1 MATSAGISR
10 PTADKVREL
19 VMTALGQTKLA
30 GMSSVLQFIAESFD
44 ADGCILWEETPG
56 SRLKADP
63 PVGEFFAEAQWFH
76 QTRFWT
82 TYRLELA
89 CVTGQAVLAGKT
101 AFVEDAANDPRV
113 DFSLPFF
120 RRTGIRSFCAIPI
133 PCPDGRLGALDLYR
147 LLPGGFTPDEL
158 HLARR
163 MADLVPGL
171 LQAIRDRVSFGILR
185 ELDLYLEVAEQ
196 GIAAGTGEAAA
207 GEALQLA
214 CALVG
219 DAFPSLETSLVLED
233 RLRTPGR
240 YDVVATTF
248 PQLVS
253 KRSYVASDQGLTSW
267 VLQNQHP
274 VDVFDLACFEQD
286 RPILE
291 RRYPGITWLDR
302 DQVLDIMAERFKL
315 PIEELPPVSFICVP
329 VTVGERL
336 LGALRCCAA
345 LLAPHYYAE
354 RDVELLKLLATR
366 IGQFWDSAQRQRES
380 AEEIASLRS
389 ITEGV
394 SRLNQLAQTEFRQ
407 PQPNER
413 GIDVEAVRVLRG
425 ALRAADI
432 AAVVNLSAA
441 GGPVETTL
449 PLGERLA
456 PGDLAAVLQAAETV
470 TAGDQP
476 QARAAAVA
484 APPGCERIRYMIAA
498 PVGADGAAHGV
509 LVAASTGERE
519 FTPHALAVT
528 GLVAEQISLYHD
540 LARTLDGRREAER
553 ERREA
558 ALRQVRTYQNLA
570 HQLRSPVL
578 AALRKVS
585 EELKT
590 NLPPLVRDQLAS
602 IRGSLSWASTM
613 VWSTQMFAQLTEH
626 GEVRANLRPV
636 AHMDLLAMVQTAAR
650 DEQERLDPDRG
661 IEIMVSLAGFAQLE
675 QRTVWMDV
683 ELIEHAVSNLL
694 SNAGKYSSPR
704 TTVEVYAGVTKTDRF
719 HITFR
724 NKGLRILPQDVANC
738 VERGWRGEAAKL
750 VTGSGSGVGL
760 WLVFHVMKAHNGEL
774 LVLPTTPD
782 GWTEVKLL
790 FRLETKDD

>member
-63 PVGEFFAEAQWFH
+63 PVGEFFAVAQWF
-76 QTRFWT
+76 RRMPFWT
-82 TYRLELA
+82 TYKLDLG

-101 AFVEDAANDPRV
+101 ASVEDAKIDPRV

-120 RRTGIRSFCAIPI
+120 KRTGIRSFCAIPI
-133 PCPDGRLGALDLYR
+133 PCPDDRKGSLDLYR
-147 LLPGGFTPDEL
+147 LPPGGFAPDEL
-158 HLARR
+158 DIARR

-171 LQAIRDRVSFGILR
+171 FQAIRDRVSFGVLR
-185 ELDLYLEVAEQ
+185 ELDLHLQEAEQ
-196 GIAAGTGEAAA
+196 RIAAEAGDAA
-207 GEALQLA
+207 VNEALQRA
-214 CALVG
+214 CVLVG
-219 DAFPSLETSLVLED
+219 DAFRSLETSLVLED
-233 RLRTPGR
+233 RLRTPNR

-248 PQLVS
+248 SQHVS
-253 KRSYVASDQGLTSW
+253 KKSYVAGEPGLTPW
-267 VLQNQHP
+267 VLEHQRP

-286 RPILE
+286 RPILDA
-291 RRYPGITWLDR
+291 RYPDITWSDR
-302 DQVLDIMAERFKL
+302 DHVLDIMAKRFDL
-315 PIEELPPVSFICVP
+315 PIDDLPPVSFICVP

-345 LLAPHYYAE
+345 LRAPHYYAE

-366 IGQFWDSAQRQRES
+366 IGQFWDSSQRQREI
-380 AEEIASLRS
+380 AEKIASLRS

-394 SRLNQLAQTEFRQ
+394 SRLNRLAQTEFQ
-407 PQPNER
+407 GQHPNLR
-413 GIDVEAVRVLRG
+413 GVDVEAVGVLRS
-425 ALRAADI
+425 AVIAADI
-432 AAVVNLSAA
+432 AAVVNMSAA
-441 GGPVETTL
+441 GGPAEATL
-449 PLGERLA
+449 PPGEPLA
-456 PGDLAAVLQAAETV
+456 PGDMAAVLTAAEALR
-470 TAGDQP
+470 AGNNP
-476 QARAAAVA
+476 QAGAVA
-484 APPGCERIRYMIAA
+484 VAVPASCERIRHMIAA
-498 PVGADGAAHGV
+498 PLPADGAVDGV
-509 LVAASTGERE
+509 LVAASAGERE
-519 FTPHALAVT
+519 FTPLALAVA

-613 VWSTQMFAQLTEH
+613 VWSTQMFAQLTEC
-626 GEVRANLRPV
+626 GEVLANLRPV
-636 AHMDLLAMVQTAAR
+636 TRMDLLALVQTAAR

-661 IEIMVSLAGFAQLE
+661 IDVMVSSAGFVVLE
-675 QRTVWMDV
+675 QRTVWMDL

-694 SNAGKYSSPR
+694 DNAGKYSVPR
-704 TTVEVYAGVTKTDRF
+704 SKVEVYAGVSKNDRF
-719 HITFR
+719 HVTFR
-724 NKGLRILPQDVANC
+724 NKGLRILPQDVPNC
-738 VERGWRGEAAKL
+738 VKRGWRGEQAKL

-760 WLVFHVMKAHNGEL
+760 WLVDHVMKAHNGEL

-790 FRLETKDD
+790 FRF